1 MTSTDIQNSSVEEL
15 KELLVLNTEK
25 YRYNLELMEVIYND
39 LYAAFLEHR
48 NSLVERRMLWHG
60 ILQAFYG
67 FELDII
73 EAIEEKMN
81 WYDFLLWCED
91 YFVSHRP
98 IQYFIT
104 MYAQYRQDKNS
115 LINLM
120 LELVDLLSEA
130 INDMSPESIQ
140 SLLDQLGDNLNNLPD
155 IIKERL

>member
-1 MTSTDIQNSSVEEL
+1 MTSKEIKNSSIEEI
-15 KELLVLNTEK
+15 KELLVLNTAE
-25 YRYNLELMEVIYND
+25 YRYNLDLIETIYND
-39 LYAAFLEHR
+39 FYVAFLEHR

-73 EAIEEKMN
+73 EAIEEKFN
-81 WYDFLLWCED
+81 WYNFILWCED
-91 YFVSHRP
+91 YFISHRE
-98 IQYFIT
+98 IQFFIS

-120 LELVDLLSEA
+120 LELVDVLSEA